1 MGPRVEMRVFFLGVV
16 HKKFPPQAKRFSTS
30 SKFVFGCLTI
40 LRQQCTLATT
50 ISHRCFGPNRA
61 ETMIEARR
69 TSVPPSAEQE
79 LPGRKGP
86 PPKLEPFPVVVF
98 CWVVREHLPDCHICG
113 ALSLAKS
120 LCLAIFAGIRVFLEM
135 QPWMF
140 HSIHGCLF
148 FPNRK
153 EQLL

>member
-1 MGPRVEMRVFFLGVV
+1 MRSPQKFCAKSGQILNFLKTCFWVLD
-16 HKKFPPQAKRFSTS
+16 KFPRGEYSCHNNFTPLLRS
-30 SKFVFGCLTI
+30 SPT
-40 LRQQCTLATT
+40 
-50 ISHRCFGPNRA
+50 